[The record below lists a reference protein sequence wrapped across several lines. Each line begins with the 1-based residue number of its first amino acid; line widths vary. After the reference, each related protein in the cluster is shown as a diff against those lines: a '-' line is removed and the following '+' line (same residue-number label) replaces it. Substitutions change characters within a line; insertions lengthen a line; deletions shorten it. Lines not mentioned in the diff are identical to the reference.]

1 MASRSDQLEV
11 PKEAHSSSSR
21 SKRLYQNSLI
31 TLCVKGLCGHTLLRV
46 VHASD
51 LRLPCVA
58 RNSNFRR
65 PRPGLHA
72 GPTDVD
78 DEIRFQSSCPN
89 FVHAHSLYVHT
100 NLTFHHFFPN
110 ERSMSLGPLSCLNSA
125 CARQFVTCY
134 SLRGSLENIIPCAR
148 PNASA
153 GRDIVSLQ
161 VPIYCG
167 VGGSLEGHS
176 RNLISWGIEMP
187 TPNRPQAYFEMA
199 EELIVS
205 QVYR

>member
-21 SKRLYQNSLI
+21 SKRLYQNPLI

-65 PRPGLHA
+65 PRPGLHSD
-72 GPTDVD
+72 PTDVD

-100 NLTFHHFFPN
+100 NLTFHHFFPMN
-110 ERSMSLGPLSCLNSA
+110 GLCPLVLFLASTLLVRDNLLPATPYVEAWRISSLTFGQMHQPAGTLCR
-125 CARQFVTCY
+125 CK
-134 SLRGSLENIIPCAR
+134 SLF
-148 PNASA
+148 
-153 GRDIVSLQ
+153 IVVL
-161 VPIYCG
+161 G
-167 VGGSLEGHS
+167 GHS
-176 RNLISWGIEMP
+176 RVTRE
-187 TPNRPQAYFEMA
+187 T
-199 EELIVS
+199 
-205 QVYR
+205 